1 MRRTLSM
8 EEAREQLT
16 KLPEAFAAQREPVV
30 VQVTRRGEP
39 VLAILPWGLYESIM
53 ETLEILSDTETMQA
67 LRESMAQLEAGTSTI
82 PLDEAMRRLGW
93 E

>member
-1 MRRTLSM
+1 MSRTLSIK
-8 EEAREQLT
+8 EAREQLT
-16 KLPEAFAAQREPVV
+16 KLPEEFSAQREPEA

-39 VLAILPWGLYESIM
+39 VLAILPWNLYESII
-53 ETLEILSDTETMQA
+53 ETLEILSDPEAMQVF
-67 LRESMAQLEAGTSTI
+67 RESVAQLEAGTPTI